1 MKYKSYELFGSIHFF
16 TVIMLFFLFLLIFIS
31 IRIQV
36 IRDYSSISSVV
47 SSKNQ
52 VMVISTDEELSWLY
66 RNHYLYV
73 DGKKLKYDVDRV
85 QKSVIKRN
93 DMVYHQVFLSLP
105 VSNHY
110 EENDSVSLYIYQDS
124 LSFLSLFFRVWKGG

>member
-1 MKYKSYELFGSIHFF
+1 MKYKSYELFGSVHFF
-16 TVIMLFFLFLLIFIS
+16 TVIMFFFLFLLVFIS

-52 VMVISTDEELSWLY
+52 VMVISADEELSWLY

-85 QKSVIKRN
+85 QKNVIKRN

-105 VSNHY
+105 ISNHY
-110 EENDSVSLYIYQDS
+110 EENESVSLYISQDS
-124 LSFLSLFFRVWKGG
+124 LSFGSLFFRVWKGG